1 MSDRPPGSPG
11 VQATPPA
18 GQPGSVGLVVN
29 TYERTYRE
37 VLSPGFFP
45 EIAAQNRRECDEVVA
60 LVNNVV
66 DRADARDRAEALVA
80 AGEISAYAFVADHL
94 DEALRAA
101 RLPARALRR
110 RPYLLDYG
118 LVMPHVVGTR
128 WLLGWDAE
136 TRLPEA
142 TDWLTPSLDLLVD
155 DRRVFHT
162 SLAWSVGPGE
172 PGPLGEA
179 VDHVGD
185 FALGWGFS
193 DQLFL
198 VRRDDLVGPIWRSFA
213 PAAAV
218 RHAPHPYT
226 FEYRVEA
233 HQRAVRRHRA
243 TLTTARYETNNL
255 PSGVVERDGRSWR
268 DDAERR
274 ALRGLEAVVVSRLPV
289 WVGPRYHR

>member
-1 MSDRPPGSPG
+1 MSGVSSRESARRGGS
-11 VQATPPA
+11 
-18 GQPGSVGLVVN
+18 GSVGLVVN
-29 TYERTYRE
+29 TYERTYRD

-45 EIAAQNRRECDEVVA
+45 AIAAQNRREADEVVA
-60 LVNNVV
+60 LVNNVA
-66 DRADARDRAEALVA
+66 DRADAEARAEALVT

-94 DEALRAA
+94 PAALRAA
-101 RLPARALRR
+101 GLPGRVLRR

-118 LVMPHVVGTR
+118 LVMPHVVGTH

-136 TRLPEA
+136 THLPA
-142 TDWLTPSLDLLVD
+142 SHDWVTPSLDLLAD
-155 DRRVFHT
+155 DARVFHA
-162 SLAWSVGPGE
+162 SLAWSVAPGE
-172 PGPLGEA
+172 RGPLGEA

-198 VRRDDLVGPIWRSFA
+198 LRRSDLVGRIWRSFA
-213 PAAAV
+213 PTAAV

-243 TLTTARYETNNL
+243 TLTTVRYETNDL
-255 PSGVVERDGRSWR
+255 STGVVERDGRSWR

-274 ALRGLEAVVVSRLPV
+274 ALRRLEATVVARLPI
-289 WVGPRYHR
+289 WIGPRFRR

>member
-1 MSDRPPGSPG
+1 MSDGPPRASAAGRPAPSARPR
-11 VQATPPA
+11 
-18 GQPGSVGLVVN
+18 SVGLVVN
-29 TYERTYRE
+29 TYERTYRD
-37 VLSPGFFP
+37 VLTPGFFP
-45 EIAAQNRRECDEVVA
+45 GIAAQNRRECDEVVA

-66 DRADARDRAEALVA
+66 DRRDARERADALVA

-94 DEALRAA
+94 PEALRAA

-118 LVMPHVVGTR
+118 IVMPHVVRTE

-136 TRLPEA
+136 TRLPQTA
-142 TDWLTPSLDLLVD
+142 DWLGPSLDLLED

-162 SLAWSVGPGE
+162 SLAWTVAPGE
-172 PGPLGEA
+172 PGPHGEA
-179 VDHVGD
+179 VDHVGE

-198 VRRDDLVGPIWRSFA
+198 VRRDDLIGPLWRSFA

-243 TLTTARYETNNL
+243 TLTSTRYETNDL
-255 PSGVVERDGRSWR
+255 PTGVVERHGRSWR
-268 DDAERR
+268 DDLERR
-274 ALRGLEAVVVSRLPV
+274 ALRGLEATVVSRLPA
-289 WVGPRYHR
+289 WVGPRFRR

>member
-1 MSDRPPGSPG
+1 MAGVPSRRPVARGGSD
-11 VQATPPA
+11 
-18 GQPGSVGLVVN
+18 SVGLVVN
-29 TYERTYRE
+29 TYERTYRD

-45 EIAAQNRRECDEVVA
+45 SITAQNRREADEVVA
-60 LVNNVV
+60 LVNNVA
-66 DRADARDRAEALVA
+66 DRADATARAEALVA

-94 DEALRAA
+94 PGALGAA
-101 RLPARALRR
+101 RLPSRVLRR

-136 TRLPEA
+136 TRLPVPI
-142 TDWLTPSLDLLVD
+142 DWVTPSLRLLTD
-155 DRRVFHT
+155 DPRVFHT
-162 SLAWSVGPGE
+162 SLGWSVAPGE

-198 VRRDDLVGPIWRSFA
+198 LRRTDLVGPIWRSFA

-243 TLTTARYETNNL
+243 TLTTVRYETNDL
-255 PSGVVERDGRSWR
+255 STGVVERDGRSWR

-274 ALRGLEAVVVSRLPV
+274 ALLRLEATVVARLPE
-289 WVGPRYHR
+289 WVGPRFRR